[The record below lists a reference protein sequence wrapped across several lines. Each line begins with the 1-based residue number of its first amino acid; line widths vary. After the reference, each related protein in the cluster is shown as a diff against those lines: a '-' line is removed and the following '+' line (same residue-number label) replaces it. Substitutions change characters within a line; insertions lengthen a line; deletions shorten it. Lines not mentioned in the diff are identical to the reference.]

1 MKNVINAGKV
11 FVPTTAIAAARED
24 MQAAQ
29 DKLREAKRSMASNVS
44 AYLHEN
50 PDAILTCGDMGRA
63 FGIRACEAGRIM
75 EDFGKGVTA
84 TGVSVV
90 RKFAEINENGEVVQ
104 GGQIK
109 TVKGSYTGYTAR
121 KGW

>member
-24 MQAAQ
+24 IQAAQ
-29 DKLREAKRSMASNVS
+29 DKLREAKRSMASNIS
-44 AYLHEN
+44 TYLREN

-63 FGIRACEAGRIM
+63 FGIRACEAGEIM
-75 EDFGKGVTA
+75 ERFGQGVTA
-84 TGVSVV
+84 TGVTIV
-90 RKFAEINENGEVVQ
+90 RKFAEISESGELVQ
-104 GGQIK
+104 GGQVK